1 MEEKIQTI
9 KEWLGT
15 GSINIFGR
23 PFAGK
28 DTQGEKLSEFFGGEL
43 MAGGEMLRSFPDQA
57 RIKELMSTGDLFP
70 TDFYLSIVLPYLSR
84 EEIKNKP
91 LILSSIG
98 RMKGEESTILEA
110 TEKSGH
116 PIKAV
121 VLLVLSEDEVMSR
134 FEATRD
140 LGDRGIRED
149 DNHDALENRLV
160 KFREQTEPVID
171 VYRQKNLLI
180 EIDGTLDREEV
191 TKVIIDKLYQKANSE
206 N

>member
-1 MEEKIQTI
+1 MNEKINTI
-9 KEWLGT
+9 QNWLGT

-28 DTQGEKLSEFFGGEL
+28 DTQGEILAEYFGGEL
-43 MAGGEMLRSFPDQA
+43 MAGGEMLRSYHDQA

-84 EEIKNKP
+84 DEIKNKP

-98 RMKGEESTILEA
+98 RMKGEESTIIQA
-110 TEKSGH
+110 TNESGH
-116 PIKAV
+116 PMKAV
-121 VLLVLSEDEVMSR
+121 VVLVLSEEEVMNR
-134 FEATRD
+134 FEATRS

-160 KFREQTEPVID
+160 KYREQTMPVIE
-171 VYRQKNLLI
+171 VYREKGLLI
-180 EIDGTLDREEV
+180 EVDGTLPRDQVTEE
-191 TKVIIDKLYQKANSE
+191 IIDSLFNLATTTN
-206 N
+206 

>member
-1 MEEKIQTI
+1 MEEKIKTI
-9 KEWLGT
+9 KTWLGT

-28 DTQGEKLSEFFGGEL
+28 DTQGEKLASYFSGEL
-43 MAGGEMLRSFPDQA
+43 MAGGDMLRSYHDQA
-57 RIKELMSTGDLFP
+57 KIKELMSTGDLFP
-70 TDFYLSIVLPYLSR
+70 TDFYLDIVLPYLSR
-84 EEIKNKP
+84 KEITNKP

-121 VLLVLSEDEVMSR
+121 VVLVLSEEEVMRR
-134 FEATRD
+134 FEATRN
-140 LGDRGIRED
+140 LGDRGVRED

-160 KFREQTEPVID
+160 KYREQTQPVID
-171 VYRQKNLLI
+171 VYREKNLLI
-180 EIDGTLDREEV
+180 EVDGTLPREKV
-191 TKVIIDKLYQKANSE
+191 TLEILNKLYEKAVN
-206 N
+206 

>member
-9 KEWLGT
+9 QNWLGT

-28 DTQGEKLSEFFGGEL
+28 DTQGEKLAEYFGGEL
-43 MAGGEMLRSFPDQA
+43 MAGGDMLRSYPDQA

-84 EEIKNKP
+84 EEIKHKP

-98 RMKGEESTILEA
+98 RMKGEESTIIQA
-110 TEKSGH
+110 TNESGH

-121 VLLVLSEDEVMSR
+121 IVLVLSEEEVMKR
-134 FEATRD
+134 FEATRN

-160 KFREQTEPVID
+160 KYREQTTPVIETYKEKGL
-171 VYRQKNLLI
+171 VI
-180 EIDGTLDREEV
+180 EVDGTIPRDQVTEE
-191 TKVIIDKLYQKANSE
+191 IIDALYARAISN
-206 N
+206 

>member
-1 MEEKIQTI
+1 MDEKIQTI
-9 KEWLGT
+9 KTWLGT

-28 DTQGEKLSEFFGGEL
+28 DTQGEKLSEYFGGEL
-43 MAGGEMLRSFPDQA
+43 MAGGDMLRSYHDQA

-84 EEIKNKP
+84 EEIKDKP
-91 LILSSIG
+91 LILSSVG

-110 TEKSGH
+110 TERSGH

-121 VLLVLSEDEVMSR
+121 VLLVLSEEEVMSR
-134 FEATRD
+134 FEATRS

-160 KFREQTEPVID
+160 KFREQTMPVIEI
-171 VYRQKNLLI
+171 YRQMDLLI
-180 EIDGTLDREEV
+180 EVDGTLPREKV
-191 TKVIIDKLYQKANSE
+191 TVEILNKLYEKATN
-206 N
+206 